1 MKRGAPEWLGRL
13 GDRFSSGYD
22 LLGLWARAPCWAL
35 CWQCEACLR
44 FSIPLPPLC
53 LFPAQALSLSL
64 SLILSVKINKLKK
77 KVRTKRLMYLLPQY
91 TLISDMVIFV
101 FTYSIPQN
109 TNSIIRF
116 PLIFKVNE
124 NIQWP
129 NTNSVC
135 TFFEISINFRMA

>member
-1 MKRGAPEWLGRL
+1 
-13 GDRFSSGYD
+13 
-22 LLGLWARAPCWAL
+22 
-35 CWQCEACLR
+35 
-44 FSIPLPPLC
+44 
-53 LFPAQALSLSL
+53 
-64 SLILSVKINKLKK
+64 
-77 KVRTKRLMYLLPQY
+77 MYLLPQY

-109 TNSIIRF
+109 TNSVIRF

-129 NTNSVC
+129 NTNSGC